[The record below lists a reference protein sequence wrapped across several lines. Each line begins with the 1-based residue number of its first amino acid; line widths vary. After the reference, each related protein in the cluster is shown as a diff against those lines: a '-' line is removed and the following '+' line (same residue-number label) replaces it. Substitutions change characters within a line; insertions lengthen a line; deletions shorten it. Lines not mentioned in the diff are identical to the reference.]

1 MSYVKWTPPR
11 AAATSVRKPINPDE
25 LRVTYVKRPN
35 GDRCKVALSRALLD
49 SFNAKEFGAL
59 DIYLDRDRGL
69 IGIEIIKNG
78 IVKIAPKTPGPIA
91 RKTDYACRELRH
103 AIESFGV
110 TLDRSISV
118 KIHNVSDRVPP
129 VQLEIRIDE
138 VRAAIKEAKAAS
150 K

>member
-1 MSYVKWTPPR
+1 MSYTKWTPP
-11 AAATSVRKPINPDE
+11 AAAKNPVAKPKNLDQ

-35 GDRCKVALSRALLD
+35 GDRRKVTLSRYLLD
-49 SFNAKEFGAL
+49 KFNADSFGAL
-59 DIYLDRDRGL
+59 DIYLDRDKGL

-78 IVKIAPKTPGPIA
+78 LVSIKPKSSGPLA
-91 RKTDYACRELRH
+91 RKMDYGCKALAR

-110 TLDRSISV
+110 TFDCSFSV
-118 KIHNVSDRVPP
+118 NLHDVSDRVPP

-138 VRAAIKEAKAAS
+138 VRAAIKAAKAGG